1 MLWMKGSVAMEDK
14 RNWKKA
20 RQLVKDIWFTGMNEE
35 FFSLFTEQPDFMPS
49 SIVRHKDGTVEAV
62 SLGTEDNCSECWFG
76 SELEKDGIEKNIY
89 LCVYPEKSDKTQSG
103 KFLYDLPSWTSS
115 ELVNSLE
122 KTKPSSPNLADSYRA
137 MFTVCYVVKKSGYY
151 GDCRY
156 TVLGQTEETS
166 DKASYLYI
174 VQDIFKRADVTINI
188 VEDWSESK
196 SSFEIEQVE
205 NLLIPD
211 PVFDLIENCID
222 SYIEKDLSAGRYIR
236 LGKRLAELRM
246 YQETEPEKSETDIE
260 QMIKELGENNSCL
273 YKSIWFAWKKYQKN
287 SSNIK
292 IPIPNFAIMGAP
304 GVGKTRLADTL
315 SELFYGEIHKFSAS
329 DLKGAYVGQTGATIY
344 DMFLKVLGLEL
355 AVGSYKD
362 KETGSTCD
370 GLYIKP
376 KNPDRAK
383 RKKIIF
389 IDEIYTL
396 MNDNFGREAVSIL
409 LPIMSGDRRIVSC
422 SMPYRCHDGSD
433 KPRPDIY
440 LDDYEGVSIWIAGYE
455 GATRRMLQTNQGL
468 YRRFEKL
475 SLKTPSVDRLLEV
488 LNERLSQ
495 SKITIGE
502 EERAVIKNFF
512 GWATSPEHSLFF
524 ANDSGVMS
532 FAEKYAVL
540 CESSEADSNKGN
552 AEIVASIMKKE
563 IEEQYQ
569 TVISTTDEGLK
580 KEILEEIGEFRV
592 SGDIPETKVVGYED
606 VVRRVN
612 EFVEILFNKKDY
624 LDKGIK
630 MINGALFV
638 GPPGTGKSYFAKYM
652 AYMIQKRYRD
662 LDDKDHRV
670 GFIAVSSTDI
680 CTPDK
685 VSKLFGEA
693 KKFDDCIIFIDEIDF
708 IAEKREQ
715 NRFAPALSKLMTEM
729 DGFGSDNSIFILA
742 ATNTPERIDSAL
754 KRPGR
759 FDRIIEIDLP
769 DVKDRQKLLEF
780 YLKNTE
786 LKEDIIEAV
795 AKDAAKITRGFS
807 ASELKQIVNETL
819 ITINSDMFSRMLLVG
834 KEDADL
840 IDGIISKD
848 EKVIKMLSEEIREQ
862 VDKMIAG
869 DKEKR
874 DETKKEREVNEGPY
888 ATAVHEIGHAIMS
901 ILESEEKEEPFDE
914 ITIIPRKKFEGF
926 VRRIPKTSFT
936 KKRMLSDI
944 RVCFGGKVAEE
955 LVYGDDN
962 VSGGAV
968 SDILQATNIA
978 NNMVLRYGMAYTSKE
993 ASRALPVLT
1002 PRALVRLETGY
1013 MSDTC
1018 TPLCSESTKAKADD
1032 LIDELLRKEYL
1043 NTRKL
1048 LSDKVET
1055 IRKLAE
1061 IVCTKEKMSGSE
1073 FLREYNRSEESIRGT
1088 VRDH

>member
-1 MLWMKGSVAMEDK
+1 MEDK

-20 RQLVKDIWFTGMNEE
+20 RQLVKDIWFTDINEKCL
-35 FFSLFTEQPDFMPS
+35 SYFTEQPDFMPS
-49 SIVRHKDGTVEAV
+49 SIVRYKDGTVKAV
-62 SLGTEDNCSECWFG
+62 SLGTEKDCTECWFG
-76 SELEKDGIEKNIY
+76 SELEKDGTEKNIY
-89 LCVYPEKSDKTQSG
+89 LCVYPEKSDKIKSG

-115 ELVNSLE
+115 ELVDSLE
-122 KTKPSSPNLADSYRA
+122 KTKPASPNLADSYRA
-137 MFTVCYVVKKSGYY
+137 MFTVCYVVRKSGYY
-151 GDCRY
+151 GECRY
-156 TVLGQTEETS
+156 TVLGKTEETS

-188 VEDWSESK
+188 VEDWNDSK
-196 SSFEIEQVE
+196 SSFEIDRVE
-205 NLLIPD
+205 NFLIPD
-211 PVFDLIENCID
+211 PVFDLIENCIN

-246 YQETEPEKSETDIE
+246 YEESEAAKSKTDIE
-260 QMIKELGENNSCL
+260 WIKKELGENNSCL
-273 YKSIWFAWKKYQKN
+273 YKNIWFSWKKYQKN

-304 GVGKTRLADTL
+304 GVGKTKLAESL
-315 SELFYGEIHKFSAS
+315 SELFEGEIHKFSAS

-362 KETGSTCD
+362 KETGNTRD
-370 GLYIKP
+370 GLYLKP
-376 KNPDRAK
+376 NNPDGVK

-422 SMPYRCHDGSD
+422 SMLYRCHDGSD
-433 KPRPDIY
+433 NPRPDIC

-475 SLKTPSVDRLLEV
+475 SLKTPSVDRLMEV
-488 LNERLSQ
+488 LKERLSQ
-495 SKITIGE
+495 SKISIGE
-502 EERAVIKNFF
+502 EENPVVKNFF

-524 ANDSGVMS
+524 ANYSGVMS
-532 FAEKYAVL
+532 FAEKYTVL
-540 CESSEADSNKGN
+540 CESPETGSNKGN
-552 AEIVASIMKKE
+552 AEIVAGIMKKE

-569 TVISTTDEGLK
+569 TVISTTDECLK

-592 SGDIPETKVVGYED
+592 SGDIPDTKVVGYED

-612 EFVEILFNKKDY
+612 EFVEMLFNKKDY

-630 MINGALFV
+630 IINGALFV

-680 CTPDK
+680 CTPEK
-685 VSKLFGEA
+685 VSKLFSEA

-742 ATNTPERIDSAL
+742 ATNTPERIDPAL

-786 LKEDIIEAV
+786 LKEDIIEEV

-807 ASELKQIVNETL
+807 ASELKQIVNEAL
-819 ITINSDMFSRMLLVG
+819 ISINSDMFNRMFLVE
-834 KEDADL
+834 KD
-840 IDGIISKD
+840 IIPKD
-848 EKVIKMLSEEIREQ
+848 ENVVKMLSEEIREQ

-869 DKEKR
+869 DKENR
-874 DETKKEREVNEGPY
+874 DENKNEREVNEGPY

-901 ILESEEKEEPFDE
+901 ILESDEKEEPFDE

-926 VRRIPKTSFT
+926 VRRFPKTSFT

-968 SDILQATNIA
+968 SDILQATSIA
-978 NNMVLRYGMAYTSKE
+978 SNMVLRYGISYTSKE
-993 ASRALPVLT
+993 ASRALPIIT
-1002 PRALVRLETGY
+1002 PRALVKLETGY

-1048 LSDKVET
+1048 LSDKLDT
-1055 IRKLAE
+1055 IRKLAD

-1073 FLREYNRSEESIRGT
+1073 FLREYNK
-1088 VRDH
+1088 V